1 VGAGV
6 LTAWVLSP
14 RTDHVTAA
22 HVAAVVLGTLVF
34 FSVNM
39 GWLAVLLAALGHR
52 SVRATLLEG
61 GDICATVAG
70 TAAVVGLVAALAASA
85 YPWFVPAVFV
95 PVVVLRWILAGHFHA
110 RHDRARLQGLF
121 DATLRVHDGINGA
134 DVRNAIRSASME
146 LLRCG
151 RAEIEDHPPA
161 PDEMGVPLGAGGPAR
176 WLTIGGRKASE
187 PMDAADTA
195 MLEALAAVGAG
206 ALAKAEL
213 YAEVIEQR
221 ERLAAITASLGEGVC
236 ALDREGAVTFLNP
249 AGRTMLRWGD
259 DGDTTTPVKMTRA
272 ALRCMRTASTV
283 RSDDSV
289 FERADRSTV
298 AVAFTCSPVITDGL
312 VTGAVLAF
320 SDITE
325 RKAFEDQLAH
335 HAFHDALTGLA
346 NRRLFLDHLDQALR
360 RSERRA
366 EMHAVLFFDVDRF
379 KLVND
384 SLGHQE
390 GDALLKVV
398 ARRLQLVTRAGD
410 TLARFGGDEFVLL
423 IENVADVSEAIQVA
437 QRVQA
442 QFVEPVI
449 LADSREVFATAS
461 IGVALSGGGRS
472 RDDLLHDADV
482 AMYKAKA
489 RSPGEIEVFDPD
501 AMAARSAERLEI
513 ETALRRGIDS
523 GEIEIYYQPV
533 FSLDGAITGAE
544 ALVRWNHPTRGLLGP
559 SEFIPIAEETGLVL
573 PLGRVVLEEAC
584 RQARRWH
591 ERGRDLLMSV
601 NLSARQFQHAGL
613 ATDIRSIVDATGL
626 CPERLCL
633 EITESLAMADT
644 GRTIAILHALEQLGV
659 QLAIDDFG
667 TGYSSLGYLKHFPV
681 DVVKIDRSF
690 VAGLGVHEV
699 DDAITTAVITLAHA
713 VRMTTV
719 AEGVETQAQLDRL
732 AQLGC
737 DRLQG
742 FYLGRPMPATAL
754 TALLDAGAPAP
765 AVAAALVPAS

>member
-1 VGAGV
+1 MGV
-6 LTAWVLSP
+6 
-14 RTDHVTAA
+14 R
-22 HVAAVVLGTLVF
+22 LGT
-34 FSVNM
+34 
-39 GWLAVLLAALGHR
+39 
-52 SVRATLLEG
+52 
-61 GDICATVAG
+61 G
-70 TAAVVGLVAALAASA
+70 TPG
-85 YPWFVPAVFV
+85 
-95 PVVVLRWILAGHFHA
+95 
-110 RHDRARLQGLF
+110 
-121 DATLRVHDGINGA
+121 
-134 DVRNAIRSASME
+134 
-146 LLRCG
+146 
-151 RAEIEDHPPA
+151 
-161 PDEMGVPLGAGGPAR
+161 R

-213 YAEVIEQR
+213 YAEVIEQQ
-221 ERLAAITASLGEGVC
+221 ERLAAITANLGEGVC

-249 AGRTMLRWGD
+249 AGRMMLGLSA
-259 DGDTTTPVKMTRA
+259 DGDTGAPVTMSRA

-283 RSDDSV
+283 RNDDGV
-289 FERADRSTV
+289 FERADDSPL
-298 AVAFTCSPVITDGL
+298 AVAFTCSPVITDGV
-312 VTGAVLAF
+312 VTGAVVAF

-366 EMHAVLFFDVDRF
+366 ETHAVLFFDVDRF

-390 GDALLKVV
+390 GDELLKIV

-410 TLARFGGDEFVLL
+410 TLARLGGDEFVLL
-423 IENVADVSEAIQVA
+423 IENVASVGEAIQVA
-437 QRVQA
+437 RRVQA
-442 QFVEPVI
+442 QFHEPVI
-449 LADSREVFATAS
+449 LAETQEVFATAS

-472 RDDLLHDADV
+472 RDDVLHDADV

-489 RSPGEIEVFDPD
+489 RGPGEIEVFDPQ
-501 AMAARSAERLEI
+501 AMVARSAERLEI
-513 ETALRRGIDS
+513 ETALRHGIDN

-533 FSLDGAITGAE
+533 FSVDGAIAGAE

-559 SEFIPIAEETGLVL
+559 SEFIPIAEETGLIL
-573 PLGRVVLEEAC
+573 PVGRFVLEQAC
-584 RQARRWH
+584 RQARRWQEH
-591 ERGRDLLMSV
+591 NRDLLISV
-601 NLSARQFQHAGL
+601 NLSARQFQHTGL
-613 ATDIRSIVDATGL
+613 ATDIRRIVDATCL
-626 CPERLCL
+626 RPDRLCL

-644 GRTIAILHALEQLGV
+644 GRTIAILHALKQLGV

-690 VAGLGVHEV
+690 VAGLGVHDV

-719 AEGVETQAQLDRL
+719 AEGVETRAQLDRL
-732 AQLGC
+732 AELGC

-742 FYLGRPMPATAL
+742 FYLARPMPATAF
-754 TALLDAGAPAP
+754 TALLDAGAPT
-765 AVAAALVPAS
+765 AAAGALVPAS